1 MMTQTNTAEIA
12 VAKDSRRAEH
22 DGFDE
27 YDIRVVNPVGEH
39 PTEILQVVED
49 HVREIGDIDRPAD
62 GQTIN
67 NFGYVEYSADEV
79 VEVEVFD
86 GYKR

>member
-1 MMTQTNTAEIA
+1 MTEANTAEIA

-27 YDIRVVNPVGEH
+27 YDITIVNPFGEH
-39 PTEILQVVED
+39 PTGLLQTVQE
-49 HVREIGDIDRPAD
+49 HVRDVGDIERA
-62 GQTIN
+62 GEGETIH
-67 NFGYVEYSADEV
+67 NFGYVKYTADEI

-86 GYKR
+86 GYKA